1 MEERNVESNSSYQ
14 NVAEFTAAVVGLI
27 ALIRNC
33 VKGRK
38 PLPEAVIFMG
48 DSISALTWLD
58 KVKHKGSL
66 AFGASTLLNL
76 IVSIYK
82 IQIAGTEFIE
92 GVKNTQCD
100 EMSRGIHSIAVFKND
115 FVLELTL
122 ESNEFVRE
130 ALTLCNPTL
139 VDHYMKNFETFWS
152 DANKLVVSL
161 VNTR

>member
-1 MEERNVESNSSYQ
+1 MESNSSYQ

-27 ALIRNC
+27 ALIRTC
-33 VKGRK
+33 VKERK

-58 KVKHKGSL
+58 KEKHKGSL

-76 IVSIYK
+76 IVSRYK

-115 FVLELTL
+115 LVLELTL

-130 ALTLCNPTL
+130 ALRLCNPTL